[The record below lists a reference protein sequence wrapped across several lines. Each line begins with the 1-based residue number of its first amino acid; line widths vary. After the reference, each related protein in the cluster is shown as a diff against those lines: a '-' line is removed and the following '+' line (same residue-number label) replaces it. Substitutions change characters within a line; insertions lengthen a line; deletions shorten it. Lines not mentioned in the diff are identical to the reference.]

1 MGKKLIIGCAKL
13 LHTLTSRVRLI
24 NIFGDVHT
32 GGRGGE
38 YNALSPWR
46 LGIDWFAFFIVGSW
60 DAEKDT
66 SALFCSH
73 SIEEIRQIEQQTR
86 LDIERRKEDLRQMV
100 G

>member
-1 MGKKLIIGCAKL
+1 MRYLRNYWI
-13 LHTLTSRVRLI
+13 TFFTS
-24 NIFGDVHT
+24 
-32 GGRGGE
+32 
-38 YNALSPWR
+38 
-46 LGIDWFAFFIVGSW
+46 GSW